1 MTKKIPLKLLDRSI
15 LAVEASRSRLDPWTL
30 FSLVV
35 CANNKIL
42 IPLSRL
48 AMQNHLPANTP
59 PRHRVNAMGAEPD
72 YIVRQD
78 CSPRVVSGLFA
89 KPSPGESVKFA
100 HHRAIHVLPSTFG
113 TLFPSLH
120 SID

>member
-35 CANNKIL
+35 CPNNKIL
-42 IPLSRL
+42 IPFSRL
-48 AMQNHLPANTP
+48 AMQNHLPQALP
-59 PRHRVNAMGAEPD
+59 SPSSQGDEGGAGLWSRIILFGK
-72 YIVRQD
+72 IVLQE
-78 CSPRVVSGLFA
+78 CSPVCSLSLRQGGQSSL
-89 KPSPGESVKFA
+89 P

-113 TLFPSLH
+113 TL
-120 SID
+120 